1 MPFRHDVLAAIDT
14 IVEAL
19 DEQPGAERAVLTLT
33 RQDRHKWTADLAID
47 TTQAEAEGVN
57 IRIGRAQPET
67 IVTTHSSATVTPSP
81 TGDPTS

>member
-47 TTQAEAEGVN
+47 TTLSEAEGVN

-67 IVTTHSSATVTPSP
+67 VVTTHSSTTVTP
-81 TGDPTS
+81 TGDPTP